1 MPAAFWKRSIER
13 WPAVPMPDDEK
24 LIVPGLA
31 FAFAILG
38 PPHWLALR
46 LLGRRATLAPI
57 LFHRVF
63 LRLFSVRVT
72 QSGTPP
78 APGEAALVLANHVS
92 WLDIV
97 VIGSLRPLS
106 FVAKSEIA
114 GWPVIGTLARLQRT
128 VFIDRARRGATAT
141 VNSMIGER
149 VAAGELVVLFAEG
162 TTGDGL
168 RLLPF
173 RSSLVG
179 AAREALTEM
188 RTWVRALSPVRDADA
203 TGVAAFEAIAESFR
217 GSGLEV
223 TVDTDGEYLPFT
235 QEAALLLYRTVQEGL
250 TNVSKFARTARVEVF
265 MVRAPRETL
274 ARQDGRLVDEIV
286 VTMADDGPGADL
298 DKPRGGLGLIGMRE
312 RVEALGGEFHVAS
325 KPEGGFLFCARVPA
339 HAGLAEPVN

>member
-1 MPAAFWKRSIER
+1 VSRFGIAWRVAA
-13 WPAVPMPDDEK
+13 
-24 LIVPGLA
+24 LA

-114 GWPVIGTLARLQRT
+114 GWPVISLLAALQRT
-128 VFIDRARRGATAT
+128 IYIDRQRRGATAAVST
-141 VNSMIGER
+141 AMGHRLAE
-149 VAAGELVVLFAEG
+149 GELVVLFAEG
-162 TTGDGL
+162 TTGDGT

-179 AAREALTEM
+179 AAR
-188 RTWVRALSPVRDADA
+188 
-203 TGVAAFEAIAESFR
+203 
-217 GSGLEV
+217 
-223 TVDTDGEYLPFT
+223 
-235 QEAALLLYRTVQEGL
+235 AALQAEAGRGRVRLQPLAITYPRRNGL
-250 TNVSKFARTARVEVF
+250 PVT
-265 MVRAPRETL
+265 RA
-274 ARQDGRLVDEIV
+274 
-286 VTMADDGPGADL
+286 
-298 DKPRGGLGLIGMRE
+298 E
-312 RVEALGGEFHVAS
+312 RVEIAWYGDMELAPHLAAFVQGGPIDVHVVWGAPIAFETNTDRKAATAAAEAEVRAALRGVGAATGDAAPAPGIRPASSDLGLRGAEVA
-325 KPEGGFLFCARVPA
+325 
-339 HAGLAEPVN
+339 PV